1 MKSMMRTLKWAL
13 GVALF
18 VAVSASL
25 SNAQCMKF
33 NVSKQGASLLKPQSL
48 SRMTS
53 PAAFAP
59 VANASEHERGDTD
72 DDPMLGFWYVTFTSD
87 TPGVFFDW
95 AFNQFHSDGTE
106 MMNSGSLGPSA
117 FCMGVW
123 KRTGHRQY
131 TVNHFPIPYDTTTDP
146 KNPVLIGIIQ
156 IREKITLSGD
166 HNSFTGTF
174 SQGLYDKDGN
184 LLEPPYGPGLFTG
197 KLEGH
202 RITVD
207 TPVTDVLP
215 ASPPA
220 P

>member
-1 MKSMMRTLKWAL
+1 MMRTLKWAL

-18 VAVSASL
+18 VAVSATL

-33 NVSKQGASLLKPQSL
+33 NVSKQDASLLKPQSL
-48 SRMTS
+48 SHMTS

-59 VANASEHERGDTD
+59 VAYDSEHEKRDTEQ
-72 DDPMLGFWYVTFTSD
+72 DPMLGFWYVTFTSD
-87 TPGVFFDW
+87 AQGMFFDW
-95 AFNQFHSDGTE
+95 AYNQFHSDGTE

-123 KRTGHRQY
+123 KRIGHLQY
-131 TVNHFPIPYDTTTDP
+131 EVNHFPIPWDTTTHPD
-146 KNPVLIGIIQ
+146 KPVLVGIVQ
-156 IREKITLSGD
+156 LREKITLSKD
-166 HNSFTGTF
+166 HNSFTGRFT
-174 SQGLYDKDGN
+174 QALYTPTGA
-184 LLEPPYGPGLFTG
+184 LVEPPGVFTG
-197 KLEGH
+197 NIAGR

-215 ASPPA
+215 ALPPA